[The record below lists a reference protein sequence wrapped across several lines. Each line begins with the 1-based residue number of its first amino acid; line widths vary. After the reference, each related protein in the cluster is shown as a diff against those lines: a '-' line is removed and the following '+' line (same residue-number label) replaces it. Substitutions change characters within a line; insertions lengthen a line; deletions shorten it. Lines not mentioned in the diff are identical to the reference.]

1 MDNKIIKGNKDNKK
15 NSYERKATKNVESN
29 ITKYKRNMKPNEYIK
44 SEKSK
49 KFYDKFVN
57 GIQKTNT
64 KVVHIDENDEKNN
77 GNKFRNIVNTMMD
90 EIEMNEDNNY
100 NYHTIKVPLKC
111 ELSDSQSIFNLD
123 DNNNNDKENIKNIL
137 LIQRNYKLYKNK
149 KDSYE
154 KLMNEKE
161 NYIPI
166 KDIKKFSKE
175 QLEIELIKYINKN
188 KELFNIIKYYRN
200 KINFIEFEHK
210 KFKEKLN
217 EKKISQFTINDKNDN
232 NIVNGQQNH
241 HNNPTEKKAILK
253 HKKNHNNGKEN
264 TKRVSIVEVRE
275 VDVMPIKN
283 KIEENIANI
292 KIIKNINDEKNNN
305 KSSSTGIDN
314 SAVNK
319 NNEQINNNIDNN
331 KIIEDEKEKKERLK
345 KARGLRKILNKK
357 GKEKKE
363 ILKKYFHKFYLGG
376 IYASI
381 RRGIRKRTSEIKLQK
396 KRNNS
401 VECRRGT
408 IVFSDLS
415 LLNFSKNDEEESDES
430 ENCQKRRIELLTKI
444 FNRKD
449 RMHILIMKKTLE
461 KLNLRAKLI
470 SLEQNRRGRRGS
482 TDKTRKRCKHKSK
495 SVSCTNLTELIE
507 RNKRE

>member
-1 MDNKIIKGNKDNKK
+1 MDNKIIKGKKDNKK
-15 NSYERKATKNVESN
+15 NSYERKATKNIESN
-29 ITKYKRNMKPNEYIK
+29 ITKFKRNMKPNEYTK

-64 KVVHIDENDEKNN
+64 KVIQFNESDEKNN

-100 NYHTIKVPLKC
+100 HTIKVPLKC

-123 DNNNNDKENIKNIL
+123 DNNNDKENIKNIL
-137 LIQRNYKLYKNK
+137 LIQKNYKLYKNK
-149 KDSYE
+149 KNSYE

-166 KDIKKFSKE
+166 NDIKKFSKE

-200 KINFIEFEHK
+200 KINFIEFEYK

-232 NIVNGQQNH
+232 DNVNGQQNH
-241 HNNPTEKKAILK
+241 HNNPTEKKATILK
-253 HKKNHNNGKEN
+253 HKKNHNNAKEN
-264 TKRVSIVEVRE
+264 TKRVSIVENRDE
-275 VDVMPIKN
+275 NITPIKN
-283 KIEENIANI
+283 KIEENISNI
-292 KIIKNINDEKNNN
+292 KIIKNTNDEKNNN
-305 KSSSTGIDN
+305 KSNSTGIDDT
-314 SAVNK
+314 AVNK

-331 KIIEDEKEKKERLK
+331 VIIEDEKEKKERLK
-345 KARGLRKILNKK
+345 KARGLRKILTKK

-381 RRGIRKRTSEIKLQK
+381 RRGVRKRTSEIKLK
-396 KRNNS
+396 KRNKS
-401 VECRRGT
+401 VEGRRGT

-415 LLNFSKNDEEESDES
+415 LLNFSRNDDEESDES
-430 ENCQKRRIELLTKI
+430 ENCQKRRMELLTKI

-449 RMHILIMKKTLE
+449 RMQILIMKKTLE

-482 TDKTRKRCKHKSK
+482 TDKTRKRGKHKSK
-495 SVSCTNLTELIE
+495 SVSATNLTELIE